1 MAKPADI
8 SIKKIISLAPN
19 NWARWATEIDDVVT
33 GEILNPEFQWVGR
46 QSDVLI
52 RAESKTHGKFLLLN
66 ELQLRYSSKQPRRM
80 NAYVGLAAEKY
91 DLPVYPVLI
100 NILKISDSKI
110 PSRYKSSIAGLKSI
124 QEYRVIN
131 LWEVDVNIALQL
143 QMPSLLPFVPM
154 LKGGENEPIIREALQ
169 ILRADEELNKLETVL
184 AFFATFVLDAA
195 LVQDIMRWDMA
206 VLRESPWYREIDQRG
221 RQEQMLSTI
230 ERLLEAKFG
239 TEGLELMSR
248 VSQITDLDRLQEII
262 CTIAMRST
270 IEELQESL

>member
-8 SIKKIISLAPN
+8 GAKKIISLAPN
-19 NWARWATEIDDVVT
+19 NWARWATGIDDVVT

-52 RAESKTHGKFLLLN
+52 RAESKTHGRFLLLN

-143 QMPSLLPFVPM
+143 QIPSLLPFVPM

-184 AFFATFVLDAA
+184 AFFATFVLDTA

-206 VLRESPWYREIDQRG
+206 VLRESPWYTEIDQRG
-221 RQEQMLSTI
+221 RREGIISAI

-239 TEGLELMSR
+239 TEGLELMQR
-248 VSQITDLDRLQEII
+248 VSEITDLNRLQEIN
-262 CTIAMRST
+262 CTIAMTNT
-270 IEELQESL
+270 IEELQENL

>member
-8 SIKKIISLAPN
+8 GAKKIISLAPN
-19 NWARWATEIDDVVT
+19 NWARWATGIDDVVT

-52 RAESKTHGKFLLLN
+52 RAESKTYGKFLLLN
-66 ELQLRYSSKQPRRM
+66 ELELRYSSKQPRRM

-100 NILKISDSKI
+100 NILKVSDSKI

-124 QEYRVIN
+124 QDYRVIN
-131 LWEVDVNIALQL
+131 LWEVDVNIALQ
-143 QMPSLLPFVPM
+143 QIPSLLPFVPM

-169 ILRADEELNKLETVL
+169 ILRANEELNKLETVL

-206 VLRESPWYREIDQRG
+206 VLRESPWYTEIDQRG
-221 RQEQMLSTI
+221 RREGIISAI
-230 ERLLEAKFG
+230 ERVLEVKFG
-239 TEGLELMSR
+239 TDGLELMPRISE
-248 VSQITDLDRLQEII
+248 ITDLDRLREII
-262 CTIAMRST
+262 CTISVT
-270 IEELQESL
+270 GSIEELQENL

>member
-8 SIKKIISLAPN
+8 SAKKIISLAPN
-19 NWARWATEIDDVVT
+19 NWARWATQIDDIVT

-52 RAESKTHGKFLLLN
+52 RAESKAYGKFLLLN
-66 ELQLRYSSKQPRRM
+66 ELELRYSSKQPRRM

-100 NILKISDSKI
+100 NILKVSDSKI

-124 QEYRVIN
+124 QDYRVIN

-143 QMPSLLPFVPM
+143 QIPSLLPFVPM

-184 AFFATFVLDAA
+184 AFFATFVLDTA

-206 VLRESPWYREIDQRG
+206 VLRESPWYTEIDQRG
-221 RQEQMLSTI
+221 RREGIISAI
-230 ERLLEAKFG
+230 ETVLEAKFG

-248 VSQITDLDRLQEII
+248 VSEINDLERLNEII
-262 CTIAMRST
+262 RTITVTGT
-270 IEELQESL
+270 IEELQENL